1 MIDGARVCDVTA
13 THQGWSSISNRC
25 IRGTHGAILNEPA
38 PIRPGEHGDGI
49 EWRFDQAERT
59 GACTILKQ
67 LYVDEEAAPLIY
79 SDVGVVSRD
88 NVVAGMSCSTGVLG
102 FDAPSA
108 VTSRYFTNN
117 TGL

>member
-1 MIDGARVCDVTA
+1 MDGARGCDVTA

-25 IRGTHGAILNEPA
+25 IRGTHGAILNEQA
-38 PIRPGEHGDGI
+38 PDRAGKHRDGI
-49 EWRFDQAERT
+49 EWRFDQVGRT
-59 GACTILKQ
+59 SKRTILKQ

-88 NVVAGMSCSTGVLG
+88 NVVAGMSCSTGVLR
-102 FDAPSA
+102 FDAPST
-108 VTSRYFTNN
+108 VTSRFFTNN